1 MAWGEGDLTNDF
13 DPPVMRK
20 KELTDYGGG
29 TPDSQI
35 TLVSVRVLS
44 ADITIKNGMRTS
56 GFLSR
61 RPQTSYTDHR
71 FAPSPRI
78 RSASCKP
85 DTTAMPRSHVSIAR
99 FYDWSEDLGDC
110 VSVSKYYR
118 DLATVQKNG
127 TDKFRGRTPWC
138 SNGVR
143 VSPGRMFLRDKAGL
157 TKGEKDIIEGIYR
170 NRGDV
175 LKDETQQVTTK
186 DEWQLV
192 KSHKDAWLVG
202 KSVSK
207 NGVRSDG
214 VRTDSSV
221 DLKLPD
227 NLFSRSVDVSNNSDS
242 MTQSTIAETNS
253 EPVKED
259 DILVAPPSTPD
270 RELTHGSFSDNSSS
284 ANSRNRTV
292 YRCGERSVMTDSDNV
307 LAKSQTFRLESSEHQ
322 KRKVFVN
329 VFLPQSSPELLQ
341 DRTRTSMEKDRS
353 SLTRGSLRR
362 DGTRFSRYTGDN
374 FVQPATS
381 LSYSDSRRHQR
392 GLTGTISSVG
402 D

>member
-1 MAWGEGDLTNDF
+1 
-13 DPPVMRK
+13 MRK
-20 KELTDYGGG
+20 LTDYGGG
-29 TPDSQI
+29 SPESQI
-35 TLVSVRVLS
+35 TFVSVRVLS
-44 ADITIKNGMRTS
+44 ADITVKSNMKTG

-61 RPQTSYTDHR
+61 RPQTSYSDHR

-85 DTTAMPRSHVSIAR
+85 DTAAMPRSHVSIAR

-110 VSVSKYYR
+110 VSVSKFYR
-118 DLATVQKNG
+118 DLAATQRNG
-127 TDKFRGRTPWC
+127 GDKLRGRTPWC

-175 LKDETQQVTTK
+175 LKDEAQQVVTK

-202 KSVSK
+202 KSVPK

-214 VRTDSSV
+214 VRMDSSV

-242 MTQSTIAETNS
+242 MNQSTIAETNS

-259 DILVAPPSTPD
+259 DVLVAPPSTPD
-270 RELTHGSFSDNSSS
+270 RELTNGSFSDNTSS
-284 ANSRNRTV
+284 AKSRNRTV
-292 YRCGERSVMTDSDNV
+292 YRCGERSVMADSDHV
-307 LAKSQTFRLESSEHQ
+307 LAKSQTFKLESPEPQ

-341 DRTRTSMEKDRS
+341 DRTRTSMDKDRS
-353 SLTRGSLRR
+353 SLTRGSVRR

-374 FVQPATS
+374 FVQPTTS
-381 LSYSDSRRHQR
+381 LSFSDSRRNQR
-392 GLTGTISSVG
+392 GLPGTISSVG